1 MSKINSKVFN
11 KKRYLTLFTVISIV
25 FMVFVSRLVDWQI
38 VNAEYYKLRAN
49 SSNIY
54 FVTTDPVRGEILDCD
69 SVGLAVNDTG
79 YKAVIDRLL
88 VPKEKENEFILKSV
102 KFLESLKCNWIDL
115 LPIKLENKN
124 FRFEEGKDQQSK
136 SLKKTLKLPEDA
148 SADDC
153 MKAMIKKYKV
163 ESFSKSDQRII
174 CSVRLNMEKNSR
186 HYSKGTPYVLS
197 DSISKEAVL
206 IISEKS
212 EEFKGLRV
220 QTSLLRKY
228 INGEIAPHIVG
239 YTGFMS
245 SEEYEKR
252 KETYAM
258 DAIIGKSG
266 IESIFEDYLRGIGGK
281 RMIQMSRDGQVMDVS
296 EKEPARSGNTVYLT
310 LSSKLQEVANKSL
323 KENVERAHK
332 GAADCCSGAAVVLNV
347 KDFSV
352 LAAATYPS
360 YDLTRFMED
369 RTYYSELAGDKAVPL
384 LNRAFMGAY
393 APGSVYKPLVACAAL
408 QSGKVTPGEPI
419 RCSGSYNY
427 YSGYRLRCMGVHG
440 NTSIVNALAKSCN
453 VYFAEL
459 GRRLGAELLG
469 DFAKKFGIGVKTGVE
484 VSESK
489 GVLAG
494 PEHCE
499 QVGAKWYESGS
510 SQAAIGQSDNMIT
523 PVQLATYTATIA
535 NGGKRYRTHLV
546 SKITDYTRTKT
557 IKEYPPEILDETG
570 ISEENLAVVKEGMR
584 QVVLSGTARDF
595 ANYPIPVAAKTG
607 TAQNSGSDHTTFIC
621 FAPYDDPQIAISV
634 VIAHGKSGMVS
645 KNVARDIMNS
655 YFNINP

>member
-1 MSKINSKVFN
+1 M
-11 KKRYLTLFTVISIV
+11 FTVISIV

-174 CSVRLNMEKNSR
+174 CSIRLNMEKNSR

-245 SEEYEKR
+245 SEEYEKLKNEINDIKNKCKFIDSDFKNKYKTEYDDLQKHFKTLVKKPSMQEVLYDVELVIHVKTDDETSNDILENIQNFVSLGR
-252 KETYAM
+252 SEDFIELIEAKETEVFEADDDVNLKDDYKIYAKLSE
-258 DAIIGKSG
+258 I
-266 IESIFEDYLRGIGGK
+266 
-281 RMIQMSRDGQVMDVS
+281 SRDGNYGNFIFTDGNNK
-296 EKEPARSGNTVYLT
+296 KEAKGTVYYISKDYVIEDNRRIFNRIACLY
-310 LSSKLQEVANKSL
+310 SSNLGIDEDSN
-323 KENVERAHK
+323 
-332 GAADCCSGAAVVLNV
+332 GVVDN
-347 KDFSV
+347 D
-352 LAAATYPS
+352 
-360 YDLTRFMED
+360 
-369 RTYYSELAGDKAVPL
+369 
-384 LNRAFMGAY
+384 
-393 APGSVYKPLVACAAL
+393 
-408 QSGKVTPGEPI
+408 
-419 RCSGSYNY
+419 
-427 YSGYRLRCMGVHG
+427 GY
-440 NTSIVNALAKSCN
+440 IVS
-453 VYFAEL
+453 
-459 GRRLGAELLG
+459 
-469 DFAKKFGIGVKTGVE
+469 
-484 VSESK
+484 
-489 GVLAG
+489 
-494 PEHCE
+494 
-499 QVGAKWYESGS
+499 
-510 SQAAIGQSDNMIT
+510 
-523 PVQLATYTATIA
+523 
-535 NGGKRYRTHLV
+535 
-546 SKITDYTRTKT
+546 
-557 IKEYPPEILDETG
+557 
-570 ISEENLAVVKEGMR
+570 
-584 QVVLSGTARDF
+584 
-595 ANYPIPVAAKTG
+595 
-607 TAQNSGSDHTTFIC
+607 
-621 FAPYDDPQIAISV
+621 
-634 VIAHGKSGMVS
+634 
-645 KNVARDIMNS
+645 
-655 YFNINP
+655 FN